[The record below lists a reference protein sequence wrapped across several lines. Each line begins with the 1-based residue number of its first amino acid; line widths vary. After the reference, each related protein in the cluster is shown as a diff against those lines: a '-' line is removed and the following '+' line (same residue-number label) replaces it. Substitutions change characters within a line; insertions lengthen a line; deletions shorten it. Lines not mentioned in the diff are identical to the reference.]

1 MRFLRDVNLFYLP
14 VLKAQLQIDL
24 SDELAFV
31 TLQLDVISQQRA
43 VTLGFGRTY
52 RIGCQDGTSPGMWN
66 ATIMISN
73 SEPQN
78 SSTTAAY
85 LLDQGNKLVLRIQNF
100 DASLAGEYICFSAN
114 GEQKRLIIVAG
125 KLLHSIIDPDSKQS
139 V

>member
-24 SDELAFV
+24 SDEQAFV
-31 TLQLDVISQQRA
+31 TSELDVISQRD

-73 SEPQN
+73 SVPQD

-139 V
+139 M